1 MTWVKDFKTV
11 LMNGNGSIN
20 YNKTIAKE
28 YGMYAAILLG
38 VLCYKY
44 DYWIE
49 KGQLTEDGYFF
60 VTQEDI
66 EEETGLSEYMQREAL
81 KKLGGI
87 VSVSKRDMPKKNY
100 YKIDYD
106 LLLKVL
112 TPCCEK
118 YEHKRL
124 KSLTSSDEKFE
135 QQEVKDFNTTNKE
148 ITNKITNKDITN
160 NVAKN
165 DEYDTHHPIDESND
179 VLHRNVNYLADSK
192 SAVMVR
198 SQVRGAY
205 PGELGEI
212 IVKWYD
218 AVGINRKITFKQIQ
232 EKLEQLQNDCNN
244 DAKLVVEQIK
254 NSYLNNYPAWYPPK
268 AIKRNV
274 SNSVSIR
281 PEEIDKSGYRN
292 RI

>member
-1 MTWVKDFKTV
+1 
-11 LMNGNGSIN
+11 MNGNGSIN

-112 TPCCEK
+112 TSCCEK

-179 VLHRNVNYLADSK
+179 VSHRNGNYNEPPS
-192 SAVMVR
+192 VEQVR
-198 SQVRGAY
+198 SYAIMKGFGKNPNFENINWEDFINYYEANDWKEKDGSPVIWRRKVKYWVENQKESVKNNKL
-205 PGELGEI
+205 PGSVI
-212 IVKWYD
+212 
-218 AVGINRKITFKQIQ
+218 RK
-232 EKLEQLQNDCNN
+232 
-244 DAKLVVEQIK
+244 
-254 NSYLNNYPAWYPPK
+254 K
-268 AIKRNV
+268 ANIM
-274 SNSVSIR
+274 
-281 PEEIDKSGYRN
+281 G
-292 RI
+292 